1 MKSKIIWLTGLS
13 GSGKTTLSN
22 YLAKKL
28 SKKKYKVKKID
39 GDVFRKKNKEN
50 SFTKKNIIKNN
61 LAVINF
67 IKIIWKKYDFIIVS
81 VISPLKKTR
90 FKASKQFGKNYI
102 EVYTKCN
109 IKELIRRDTKN
120 LYKKAKKNLIKNLI
134 GYNSSIKYEN
144 SSHKK
149 LIVYTAKETV
159 KKSANKIIKKL
170 NLGQ

>member
-1 MKSKIIWLTGLS
+1 MKSKIIWLTELS

-22 YLAKKL
+22 YLAKEL
-28 SKKKYKVKKID
+28 SKKKYKAKKVD
-39 GDVFRKKNKEN
+39 GDVFRKKNKKN

-61 LAVINF
+61 LAVIDY
-67 IKIIWKKYDFIIVS
+67 IKIIRKKYDFIIVS

-90 FKASKQFGKNYI
+90 SKAFNQFGENYI

-109 IKELIRRDTKN
+109 IKELIRRDTKG

-149 LIVYTAKETV
+149 LIVYTAKETI
-159 KKSANKIIKKL
+159 KTSANKIINKL
-170 NLGQ
+170 NLEQ